1 MTDRATYEGQVAL
14 LVRVLPIVAE
24 EACFALKGGTAINL
38 FYRDMPRLSV
48 DIDLVYVP
56 IKPRAKSHREIDQA
70 LDRIA
75 AAIERRI
82 AGARCRRVQGG
93 GNLETRM
100 IVTLTNVSIKIEVNP
115 NMRGLLVAPRLNP
128 VSEAVEDRFGFAE
141 ANLVAFEEVYAGK
154 LVAALDRQH
163 PRDLFDILLL
173 KEGDGITDELLSAFL
188 IYLSCSPRPMH
199 ELLSPNLSSLEER
212 FELEFAGMTVE
223 PVELVTLE
231 ASRAWLISELQ
242 SRLTGNAATYLRGLH
257 DAEPDVSLIGRP
269 AAGNLPAIAWK
280 LQNIE
285 TLKRDNPDRYHEVG
299 QLLEALLH

>member
-56 IKPRAKSHREIDQA
+56 IRPRAESHHEIDEA
-70 LDRIA
+70 LGRIA
-75 AAIERRI
+75 DAIERRV
-82 AGARCRRVQGG
+82 AGAQCLRAQGG

-100 IVTLTNVSIKIEVNP
+100 IVTLDNISIKIEVNP
-115 NMRGLLVAPRLNP
+115 NMRGLLVAPGLKP
-128 VSEAVEDRFGFAE
+128 VSETVEDRFGFAE
-141 ANLVAFEEVYAGK
+141 ANLAAFEEVYAGK

-173 KEGDGITDELLSAFL
+173 KEGDGISDDLFSAFL

-199 ELLSPNLSSLEER
+199 ELLSPNLRNLEEPFAR
-212 FELEFAGMTVE
+212 EFAGMTAE
-223 PVELVTLE
+223 TVELAALE
-231 ASRAWLISELQ
+231 EARAWLIADLQ
-242 SRLTGNAATYLRGLH
+242 SRLTGTAATYLRGLH
-257 DAEPDVSLIGRP
+257 DAAPDVSLIGRP
-269 AAGNLPAIAWK
+269 AAGNFPAIAWK

-285 TLKRDNPDRYHEVG
+285 TLKRDNPDRHREIG

>member
-1 MTDRATYEGQVAL
+1 
-14 LVRVLPIVAE
+14 
-24 EACFALKGGTAINL
+24 
-38 FYRDMPRLSV
+38 
-48 DIDLVYVP
+48 
-56 IKPRAKSHREIDQA
+56 
-70 LDRIA
+70 
-75 AAIERRI
+75 
-82 AGARCRRVQGG
+82 
-93 GNLETRM
+93 M